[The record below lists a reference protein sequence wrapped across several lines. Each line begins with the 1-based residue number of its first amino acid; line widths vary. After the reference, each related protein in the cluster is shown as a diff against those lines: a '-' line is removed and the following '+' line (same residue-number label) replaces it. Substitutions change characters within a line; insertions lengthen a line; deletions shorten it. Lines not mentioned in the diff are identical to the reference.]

1 MSGYVILLIV
11 PVIIGILIAAGV
23 VAISA
28 LRERLIDA
36 RLASLDATDAEDASS
51 LADSP
56 ARDESADVN
65 VTRRRIAS

>member
-28 LRERLIDA
+28 LRERLIDS
-36 RLASLDATDAEDASS
+36 RLASVGATDAEDALSPP
-51 LADSP
+51 DSP

>member
-11 PVIIGILIAAGV
+11 PVFIGILIAAGV

-28 LRERLIDA
+28 LRQRLIDA

-51 LADSP
+51 PADSS

>member
-28 LRERLIDA
+28 LRQRLIDA

-51 LADSP
+51 PPDSS